1 MDRNANFWDADGAA
15 GGNDIRAQI
24 AAAAARLVADEGLDY
39 GAAKQRG
46 AREVLGNGPIPRN
59 SLPRNEDVDRAL
71 LEHLELFDPQHAE
84 RLAKMRAV
92 AIDWM
97 SRLEGF
103 VPLATGAVW
112 KGIATEY
119 AVIHLQLFYDNGKEL
134 QYFLLD
140 ARIEF
145 ESISV
150 PHFKGGGE
158 VEAYQFEWQDECIVL
173 SVYDHDDIKG
183 ALKTTNA
190 GTGASAASDSAGSM
204 PTAARGNRAALIAL
218 SMSAATSAPSGRGAQ
233 R

>member
-1 MDRNANFWDADGAA
+1 MDRNANFWDAGTAA
-15 GGNDIRAQI
+15 GGNPVRAQI

-46 AREVLGNGPIPRN
+46 AREVLGNRPIPRN
-59 SLPRNEDVDRAL
+59 SLPKNEDVDRAL
-71 LEHLELFDPQHAE
+71 LEHLDLFDPQHAE
-84 RLAKMRAV
+84 RLVKMRAV

-97 SRLEGF
+97 RRLDRF

-145 ESISV
+145 ESISL

-190 GTGASAASDSAGSM
+190 GSAPNGACDSVGSM
-204 PTAARGNRAALIAL
+204 PTAPRGNRAALITL
-218 SMSAATSAPSGRGAQ
+218 GMTDPQSEPGVKR
-233 R
+233 